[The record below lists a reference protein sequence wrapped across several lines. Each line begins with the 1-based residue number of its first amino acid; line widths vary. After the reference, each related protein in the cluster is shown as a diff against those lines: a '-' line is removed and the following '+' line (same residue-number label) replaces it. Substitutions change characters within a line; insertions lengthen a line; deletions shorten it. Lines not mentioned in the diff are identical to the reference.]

1 MPEIVKWGIVSP
13 LVTKLSHH
21 WRPNCHNSVA
31 TIFVL
36 REHDQPINKT
46 MADIE
51 KITQIGLV
59 PAELINDLRQIIDS
73 ARSRVAATANY
84 ELTAMYWHFGN
95 RINSDVLNN
104 ARAEYGKQI
113 VATVARQL
121 QEEYG
126 TKGFEERTIRRM
138 MQFALQFPD
147 FQIVSTLLS
156 KLSWSHFVIVMPIK
170 DALQREF
177 YLTMAANEMWSVRT
191 LQAKID
197 GMLYERTAIASKPE
211 ELIKQELSNL
221 RETDTMSPDLVFKS
235 PYFLEFTGL
244 KGMYSEKSLE
254 DSLVAHLEQFIM
266 ELGNGFTFVERQ
278 KRMIIDGEDF
288 YLDLLFYHR
297 KLHRLIAIDLKL
309 GRFKAQYKG
318 QMELYLRWLE
328 QNEMQPGEESPLG
341 LLLCTEGSEEQI
353 NLLQLDKSGIRV
365 AQYLTELPSK
375 EVLLRQLQ
383 KSLAAAKELSTDR

>member
-1 MPEIVKWGIVSP
+1 
-13 LVTKLSHH
+13 
-21 WRPNCHNSVA
+21 
-31 TIFVL
+31 
-36 REHDQPINKT
+36 

-51 KITQIGLV
+51 KINPTEIV
-59 PAELINDLRQIIDS
+59 SAELLGDLRQIIDS

-84 ELTAMYWHFGN
+84 ELTAMYWNIGN
-95 RINSDVLNN
+95 RINRDMLNN
-104 ARAEYGKQI
+104 ERAEYGKQI

-126 TKGFEERTIRRM
+126 TKGFDEKSIRRM
-138 MQFALQFPD
+138 MQFAQTFPD
-147 FQIVSTLLS
+147 FQIVAQLAT
-156 KLSWSHFVIVMPIK
+156 KLSWSHFIEVLPLK
-170 DALQREF
+170 EPLQREF
-177 YLTMAANEMWSVRT
+177 YLMMAASERWGRNKLRE
-191 LQAKID
+191 KID
-197 GMLYERTAIASKPE
+197 GMLYERTAIATKPE
-211 ELIKQELSNL
+211 ELIKQELADL
-221 RETDTMSPDLVFKS
+221 RDSETLSPDLVFKS

-383 KSLAAAKELSTDR
+383 KSLAAAKELSTER